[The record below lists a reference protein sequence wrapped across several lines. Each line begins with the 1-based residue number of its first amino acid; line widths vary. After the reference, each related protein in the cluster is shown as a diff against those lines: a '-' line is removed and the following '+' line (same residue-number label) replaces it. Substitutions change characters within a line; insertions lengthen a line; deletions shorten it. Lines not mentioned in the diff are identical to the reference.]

1 MLVRPPEF
9 QVDRSRCSSSLA
21 GRRNGRC
28 GKFAREIRDGRA
40 SGARRAERS
49 MVSTL
54 SPGFRKRE
62 IDRHV
67 AARTRVRSHVGV
79 LDTKSPLARS
89 MANRSTHISCTR
101 IRRSSGGPDNL
112 RRKLLVNTDPAAS
125 STAWPDEVLGGNR
138 SSRRLAVHFRCI
150 GDIGIDLTQAA
161 AMGGDGA
168 AHDQSSRSGRARS
181 SRDADRDGRLRRSVV
196 RNAHTISM
204 ARSAGVVRPRLGG
217 PVGWYGPRGWP
228 VAGWLWP
235 VLGYWSGLFLINEN
249 DEQTLQAL
257 AELNDNPLGAS
268 LNIKAKEPSQYEG
281 IAGYLKGKDVLLKDG
296 ASIVDK
302 INYYQNKVAI
312 DRFTKIIDGANKV
325 GMGLIII
332 LVLFSIIITFNTI
345 RLTIYVS
352 RDEISVMK
360 LVGASN
366 RYIRG
371 PFVVS
376 GIMYGFVSAMFTL
389 IMFYPITFYST
400 RATENFFMGLNLFD
414 YYIRNFGQIFLIIA
428 GSGIFIGA
436 ISSYLAVRRYLKV

>member
-1 MLVRPPEF
+1 MLITKLKRVTK
-9 QVDRSRCSSSLA
+9 A
-21 GRRNGRC
+21 GFVSFWRNGFIS
-28 GKFAREIRDGRA
+28 FASILVM
-40 SGARRAERS
+40 SI
-49 MVSTL
+49 TL
-54 SPGFRKRE
+54 FVIGSIVFMGTIFN
-62 IDRHV
+62 H
-67 AARTRVRSHVGV
+67 T
-79 LDTKSPLARS
+79 LDQIK
-89 MANRSTHISCTR
+89 
-101 IRRSSGGPDNL
+101 D
-112 RRKLLVNTDPAAS
+112 KV
-125 STAWPDEVLGGNR
+125 
-138 SSRRLAVHFRCI
+138 
-150 GDIGIDLTQAA
+150 DINVYFIT
-161 AMGGDGA
+161 
-168 AHDQSSRSGRARS
+168 
-181 SRDADRDGRLRRSVV
+181 
-196 RNAHTISM
+196 
-204 ARSAGVVRPRLGG
+204 SAGTQDIMAIKKNLEALPEVSKITYTSREDALTN
-217 PVGWYGPRGWP
+217 
-228 VAGWLWP
+228 
-235 VLGYWSGLFLINEN
+235 FKNKHEN